1 MKGQRRGGFSNTEIP
16 ERVTARWLSLR
27 RGFLNRKVAG
37 RERELE
43 RLRGSRGEVRREKR
57 TGEMPGLLGGLSM
70 EFLYSTSVSIY
81 RSR

>member
-1 MKGQRRGGFSNTEIP
+1 
-16 ERVTARWLSLR
+16 
-27 RGFLNRKVAG
+27 LNRKVAG